1 MSKSTVLEQTYKI
14 TSKLDKDKNALDTN
28 SSLKVYNSLQ
38 DALEVTA
45 DNCIN
50 ERTYDFEEKALY

>member
-1 MSKSTVLEQTYKI
+1 MSKSTVLEQTYIKSQVNL
-14 TSKLDKDKNALDTN
+14 TKTKMLDTN
-28 SSLKVYNSLQ
+28 SSLKVYNSLP